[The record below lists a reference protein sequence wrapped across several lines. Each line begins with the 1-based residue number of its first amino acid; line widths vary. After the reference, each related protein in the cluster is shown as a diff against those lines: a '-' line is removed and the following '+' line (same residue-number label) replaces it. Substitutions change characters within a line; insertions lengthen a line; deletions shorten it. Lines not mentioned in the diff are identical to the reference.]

1 MQPSFDNLTFLLGDA
16 AQLAALEAFH
26 PRAPFDDETL
36 TFLSEFSR
44 KLLADPRARAYSD
57 VVSLAFWCRPASLE
71 KLRQEFMPQGITQG
85 RGVAF
90 HIAPSNVAVNF
101 AFSLAAGLLT
111 GNANIVRLSSKPFPQ
126 TALICDA
133 LKGALAHVPAM
144 ADSLC
149 LVQYPHD
156 AALTDYFSALCDA
169 RLIWGGDRTISEVRR
184 SALRPRAVDIAFA
197 DRYSFAVIDADAWLA
212 APDKARLLEGFYNDT
227 LLTSQQACTAAK
239 MVVWTGE
246 RADEARAQF
255 WPAFRD
261 WCGERYAPLPTTA
274 VSNLAW
280 FCAQTVKDPTLRRIA
295 QPDNRLFL
303 AQTDTPNGALLA
315 DHHQSGLFIEYV
327 AQDLLDIAPLCGE
340 KCQTIVTFG
349 VDPEEFQRFL
359 ATAKPRGV
367 DRIVPIGQSMQF
379 SLLWDGYPLA
389 EMLTRRLTLI
399 SY

>member
-1 MQPSFDNLTFLLGDA
+1 
-16 AQLAALEAFH
+16 
-26 PRAPFDDETL
+26 
-36 TFLSEFSR
+36 
-44 KLLADPRARAYSD
+44 
-57 VVSLAFWCRPASLE
+57 
-71 KLRQEFMPQGITQG
+71 MPQGITQG

-133 LKGALAHVPAM
+133 LKGALAQVPSM
-144 ADSLC
+144 AASLC

-184 SALRPRAVDIAFA
+184 SPLRPRAVDIAFA

-212 APDKARLLEGFYNDT
+212 APDKARLLEAFYNDT
-227 LLTSQQACTAAK
+227 LLTAQQACTAAK

-246 RADEARAQF
+246 RTDEARAQF

-261 WCGERYAPLPTTA
+261 WCGERYAPLPATA

-280 FCAQTVKDPTLRRIA
+280 FCAQTVNDPTLRRIA

-303 AQTDTPNGALLA
+303 AQTDAPDGALLA
-315 DHHQSGLFIEYV
+315 DHHQSGVFIEYV

-340 KCQTIVTFG
+340 KCQTIVSYG
-349 VDPEEFQRFL
+349 VDLEEFQRFL
-359 ATAKPRGV
+359 TIAKPRGV
-367 DRIVPIGQSMQF
+367 DRVVPLGQSMQF

-389 EMLTRRLTLI
+389 DMLTRRLTLI